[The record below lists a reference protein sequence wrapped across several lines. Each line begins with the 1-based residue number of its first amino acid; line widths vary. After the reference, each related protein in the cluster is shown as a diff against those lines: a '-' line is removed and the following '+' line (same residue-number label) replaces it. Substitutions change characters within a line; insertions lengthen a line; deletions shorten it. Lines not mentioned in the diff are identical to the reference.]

1 MHAVSESSDRHLIDL
16 LRTEGPVGIVE
27 LARRVG
33 VTSTA
38 VRQRL
43 QRLMGQGFVERRVER
58 AGRGRPRHLYSL
70 TEQGVR
76 TAGNNYADLA
86 MMLWTELRS
95 VRDVEV
101 RRGLLSRIASRFA
114 TMYRNRV
121 RGHGLMERMDSLTG
135 LFGEKGIPFDVDRCK
150 ELPVLTVQAC
160 PYPEL
165 AEQDRSICAIERMMF
180 SEMLGENLRL
190 SQCRLDGGNCCT
202 FEVS

>member
-1 MHAVSESSDRHLIDL
+1 MHAVSESSDRQLIEL

-27 LARRVG
+27 LARCVG

-43 QRLMGQGFVERRVER
+43 QRLMGQGLVQRRLER

-70 TEQGVR
+70 TDEGIR
-76 TAGNNYADLA
+76 SAGTNYADLA

-95 VRDVEV
+95 VRNVEV
-101 RRGLLSRIASRFA
+101 RRGLLGRIASRFA

-121 RGHGLMERMDSLTG
+121 GGQGLKERMGALAG
-135 LFGEKGIPFDVDRCK
+135 LFGEKGIPFDVDKRD
-150 ELPVLTVQAC
+150 ELPVLTVHAC

-165 AEQDRSICAIERMMF
+165 AERDRSICAIERMMF
-180 SEMLGENLRL
+180 SEMVGENLRL